1 MVKGE
6 GGGRIVLA
14 MTRILLITGST
25 RDDSLHT
32 AALRTAARV
41 ATGDVTATVFD
52 GLVSVPAF
60 VPGQPSLRGAMPLIR
75 HIVSEADAL
84 LFCTPEYAGS
94 LPGTLKNL
102 LDHLVAGGDLHGKPA
117 AWLSVA
123 AAGQDEGA
131 RAELEK
137 VLVNGGARVL
147 ANACVRIPLRVDA
160 VDASGLVSDPQLHVA
175 LQDMLHSLAGAL
187 RPPQPRDQPSWQAYS
202 SMFPVVAQRADPKA
216 AKTGPRAELWRAP
229 AARRPAAGPTPWGTP
244 GSQGAGRHSTPDEP
258 DGWSGWDGQGS

>member
-1 MVKGE
+1 
-6 GGGRIVLA
+6 

-41 ATGDVTATVFD
+41 APGGITATVFD
-52 GLVSVPAF
+52 GLATVPPF
-60 VPGQPSLRGAMPLIR
+60 VPGELAVRGAMPLIR
-75 HIVSEADAL
+75 HIVGEAEAL

-123 AAGQDEGA
+123 AAGQDDGA

-137 VLVNGGARVL
+137 VLRHGGARVL

-160 VDASGLVSDPQLHVA
+160 VDASGLVNDAQLHVA
-175 LQDMLHSLAGAL
+175 LRDMLSSLAGAL
-187 RPPQPRDQPSWQAYS
+187 SAPPQRDQPSWQAYS
-202 SMFPVVAQRADPKA
+202 SVYPIVQQRADPRA
-216 AKTGPRAELWRAP
+216 PTGPRAELWRAP
-229 AARRPAAGPTPWGTP
+229 TPPPPVPDPYRPKPHPQRPPADPHQG
-244 GSQGAGRHSTPDEP
+244 GS
-258 DGWSGWDGQGS
+258 

>member
-1 MVKGE
+1 
-6 GGGRIVLA
+6 

-41 ATGDVTATVFD
+41 APAGITATVFD
-52 GLVSVPAF
+52 GLVTVPAF
-60 VPGQPSLRGAMPLIR
+60 VPGEPHGRGAMPLIR
-75 HIVSEADAL
+75 HIVNEAEAI
-84 LFCTPEYAGS
+84 LFCTPEYGGS

-102 LDHLVAGGDLHGKPA
+102 LDHLMAGGDLHGKPV

-137 VLVNGGARVL
+137 VLTNGGARVL

-160 VDASGLVSDPQLHVA
+160 VDASGLVNDPQLHVA
-175 LQDMLHSLAGAL
+175 LQDMLRSLAGAL
-187 RPPQPRDQPSWQAYS
+187 KPPAPREQPSWQAYS
-202 SMFPVVAQRADPKA
+202 SLFPVVGQRADPKA
-216 AKTGPRAELWRAP
+216 PTGPRAEVWRSP
-229 AARRPAAGPTPWGTP
+229 DGSRPSVAGTTPWGR
-244 GSQGAGRHSTPDEP
+244 GGGRHSADTGPGD
-258 DGWSGWDGQGS
+258 DDRTGWSGWDGQGS